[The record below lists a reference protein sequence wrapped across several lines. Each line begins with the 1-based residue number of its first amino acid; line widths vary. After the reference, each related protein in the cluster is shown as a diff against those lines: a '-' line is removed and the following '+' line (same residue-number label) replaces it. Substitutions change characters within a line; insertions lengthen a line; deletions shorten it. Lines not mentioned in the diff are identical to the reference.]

1 MDKEYIKSLVQ
12 EIIDKEFSD
21 PIRRKI
27 IDFNNRL
34 NFCAPCC
41 GDSHKNKHAKRG
53 NLYFDKLL
61 YVCFNCGTKSSLDHI
76 CKDFNVRIDPSKK
89 MELIEHMNANVTY
102 NDYEDSILD
111 NGLKYLL
118 DLEEVIESINSNFE
132 LSLKDVT
139 PIKKNSI
146 VYNYLVNRG
155 ISEELHT
162 NIYQGKNYLGSERYE
177 NVICLLNK
185 NKNKILSIQIRNLKE
200 GKNRNFKIFN
210 FETLYLWTKGNID
223 DIDVNTVAIYN
234 KISYFFNILNVD
246 FSKKVTIFEGYLD
259 SLFFPNSIGVVGTN
273 TDMRFLEDNNIDIQY
288 FYDNDNSGNIK
299 SVEKIKMGYKV
310 FLWNK
315 LFEYIVSMKS
325 KSDPYKLYQK
335 ISSVKD
341 LNKLATFVSNP
352 YSTYKMNN
360 FFSKD
365 IYDIKYINKLKRAFT
380 K

>member
-1 MDKEYIKSLVQ
+1 MDKEYVKSLIQ
-12 EIIDKEFSD
+12 EIVNKEFSD

-76 CKDFNVRIDPSKK
+76 CKDFNIRIDPSKK
-89 MELIEHMNANVTY
+89 MELIEHMNNNITY

-118 DLEEVIESINSNFE
+118 DVEDVITSINNNFE
-132 LSLKDVT
+132 LSLKDIT

-146 VYNYLVNRG
+146 VYNYLINRG
-155 ISEELHT
+155 ITDDLHM

-177 NVICLLNK
+177 NVICLLNR

-210 FETLYLWTKGNID
+210 FETLYLWSNGNID
-223 DIDVNTVAIYN
+223 DIDINTIAVYN

-246 FSKKVTIFEGYLD
+246 FTKKVTIFEGYLD

-273 TDMRFLEDNNIDIQY
+273 TDMRFLEDNNIDMQY

-315 LFEYIVSMKS
+315 LFEYIVDMKS

-341 LNKLATFVSNP
+341 LNKLATFVKNP
-352 YSTYKMNN
+352 YSTYKMDN

>member
-21 PIRRKI
+21 PARRKI

-89 MELIEHMNANVTY
+89 MELIEHMNSNVTY

-118 DLEEVIESINSNFE
+118 NLEEVIESINNNFE

-155 ISEELHT
+155 ISEELHS

-200 GKNRNFKIFN
+200 GRNRNFKIFN

-341 LNKLATFVSNP
+341 LNKLATFVINP

>member
-21 PIRRKI
+21 PARRKI

-89 MELIEHMNANVTY
+89 MELIEHMNSNVTY

-118 DLEEVIESINSNFE
+118 NLEEVIESINNNFE

-155 ISEELHT
+155 ISEELHS

-200 GKNRNFKIFN
+200 GRNRNFKIFN

-365 IYDIKYINKLKRAFT
+365 IYDIKYINKLKKAFT

>member
-21 PIRRKI
+21 PARRKI

-89 MELIEHMNANVTY
+89 MELIEHMNSNVTY

-118 DLEEVIESINSNFE
+118 NLEEVIESINNNFE

-155 ISEELHT
+155 ISEELHS

-315 LFEYIVSMKS
+315 LFEYIVRMKS

-365 IYDIKYINKLKRAFT
+365 IYDIKYINKLKKAFT

>member
-21 PIRRKI
+21 PARRKI

-89 MELIEHMNANVTY
+89 MELIEHMNSNVTY

-118 DLEEVIESINSNFE
+118 NLEEVIESINNNFE

-155 ISEELHT
+155 ISEELHG

-365 IYDIKYINKLKRAFT
+365 IYDIKYINKLKKAFT

>member
-21 PIRRKI
+21 PTRRKI

-89 MELIEHMNANVTY
+89 MELIEHMNNNVTY

-118 DLEEVIESINSNFE
+118 DLEEVIKSINNNFE

-352 YSTYKMNN
+352 YSTYKMNS

-365 IYDIKYINKLKRAFT
+365 IYDIKYINKLKKAFT

>member
-21 PIRRKI
+21 PARRKI

-89 MELIEHMNANVTY
+89 MELIEHMNSNVTY

-118 DLEEVIESINSNFE
+118 NLEEVIESINNNFE

-155 ISEELHT
+155 ISEELHS

-200 GKNRNFKIFN
+200 GRNRNFKIFN

-352 YSTYKMNN
+352 YSTYKINN

-365 IYDIKYINKLKRAFT
+365 IYDIKYINKLKKAFT

>member
-21 PIRRKI
+21 PARRKI

-89 MELIEHMNANVTY
+89 MELIEHMNSNVTY

-118 DLEEVIESINSNFE
+118 NLEEVIESINNNFE

-155 ISEELHT
+155 ISEELHS

-315 LFEYIVSMKS
+315 LFEYIVRMKS

-360 FFSKD
+360 FFSRD
-365 IYDIKYINKLKRAFT
+365 IYDIKYINKLKKTFT

>member
-21 PIRRKI
+21 PARRKI

-89 MELIEHMNANVTY
+89 MELIEHMNSNVTY

-118 DLEEVIESINSNFE
+118 NLEEVIESINNNFE

-155 ISEELHT
+155 ISEELHS

-365 IYDIKYINKLKRAFT
+365 IYDIKYINKLKKAFT

>member
-21 PIRRKI
+21 PTRRKI

-89 MELIEHMNANVTY
+89 MELIEHMNNNVTY

-118 DLEEVIESINSNFE
+118 DLEEVIESINNNFE

-315 LFEYIVSMKS
+315 LFEYIVRMKS

-365 IYDIKYINKLKRAFT
+365 IYDIKYINKLKRVFT

>member
-21 PIRRKI
+21 PARRKI

-89 MELIEHMNANVTY
+89 MELIEHMNSNVTY

-118 DLEEVIESINSNFE
+118 NLEEVIESINNNFE

-155 ISEELHT
+155 ISEELHS

-352 YSTYKMNN
+352 YSTYKINN

>member
-21 PIRRKI
+21 PTRRKI

-118 DLEEVIESINSNFE
+118 DLEEVIESINNNFE

-155 ISEELHT
+155 ISEELHS

-365 IYDIKYINKLKRAFT
+365 IYDIKYINKLKKAFT

>member
-21 PIRRKI
+21 PTRRKI

-89 MELIEHMNANVTY
+89 MELIEHMNSNVTY

-118 DLEEVIESINSNFE
+118 NLEEVIESINNNFE

-365 IYDIKYINKLKRAFT
+365 IYDIKYINKLKKAFT

>member
-21 PIRRKI
+21 PARRKI

-89 MELIEHMNANVTY
+89 MELIEHMNNNVTY

-118 DLEEVIESINSNFE
+118 DLEEVIKSINNNFE

-155 ISEELHT
+155 ISEELHS

-200 GKNRNFKIFN
+200 GRNRNFKIFN

-315 LFEYIVSMKS
+315 LFEYIVRMKS

-365 IYDIKYINKLKRAFT
+365 IYDIKYINKLKKAFT

>member
-21 PIRRKI
+21 PTRRKI

-89 MELIEHMNANVTY
+89 MELIEHMNSNVTY

-118 DLEEVIESINSNFE
+118 NLEEVIESINNNFE

-352 YSTYKMNN
+352 YSTYKMNS

-365 IYDIKYINKLKRAFT
+365 IYDIKYINKLKKAFT

>member
-21 PIRRKI
+21 PARRKI

-89 MELIEHMNANVTY
+89 MELIEHMNSNVTY

-118 DLEEVIESINSNFE
+118 NLEEVIESINNNFE
-132 LSLKDVT
+132 LSLKEVT

-155 ISEELHT
+155 ISEELHS

-200 GKNRNFKIFN
+200 GRNRNFKIFN

-365 IYDIKYINKLKRAFT
+365 IYDIKYINKLKKAFT